1 MIEQPRQT
9 YDVLYDYTDAPTLK
23 RFSESG
29 KRVRFIV
36 GPFRSGKSSAC
47 TMEIYQKACEQ
58 KPDSRGRRRTR
69 WLVVRNTYPELRDTT
84 IKTFIDWFPPEYFAT
99 DGVMRY
105 NPTPDYNLFI
115 RLSDG
120 TTVEAEILFRALDR
134 PEHVRNLL
142 SLEVTGA
149 WINEAREIPK
159 VIFDGLD
166 GRVDQYPARR
176 DGGATWG
183 GMFLDTNPC
192 DTDHWLYKLFEEKVP
207 VDPELQEKYEVFHQP
222 SGLSAQAENLSH
234 LPPNYY
240 KNLAVGKD
248 QDYIRVY
255 IHGQYGYVRE
265 GKIIYTNYDD
275 VAHCTGSLEPW
286 RGIHLTLGWDFG
298 LTPACVI
305 TQYHPTGRLRVL
317 KELCATEMGLKRFAR
332 DAVRPFL
339 IANFNGFS
347 YVSGCDPSGARRSE
361 VDETR
366 SCYKELKDTGF
377 PVKLAYSN
385 ALEPRFTAVDNFL
398 TKTVGK
404 DRAFALDPSCILLRK
419 GFNGEYKRRRM
430 NISGTDIYA
439 DQPEKNAVSHPHD
452 ALQYACMTIE
462 RGVMPASQNPFH
474 NNVQPAS
481 QPPMAAFA

>member
-1 MIEQPRQT
+1 MDNEQPRQVYDLFFT
-9 YDVLYDYTDAPTLK
+9 YNDAPTLK
-23 RFSESG
+23 RFAESR
-29 KRVRFIV
+29 KRVRFII

-84 IKTFIDWFPPEYFAT
+84 IKTFNDWFPPEYFG
-99 DGVMRY
+99 DYRS
-105 NPTPDYNLFI
+105 NPTPDYNMFI

-134 PEHVRNLL
+134 PEHVKNLL

-159 VIFDGLD
+159 IIFDGID
-166 GRVDQYPARR
+166 GRINQYPAKR
-176 DGGATWG
+176 DGGASWG
-183 GMFLDTNPC
+183 GIFMDTNPC
-192 DTDHWLYKLFEEKVP
+192 DTDHWLYKLFVEKLP
-207 VDPELQEKYEVFHQP
+207 NDPELQVKYDYFHQP
-222 SGLSAQAENLSH
+222 SGLSDKAENLSH
-234 LPPNYY
+234 LPLNYY
-240 KNLAVGKD
+240 RDLAVGKD

-265 GKIIYTNYDD
+265 GKIIYTNYMDTE
-275 VAHCTGSLEPW
+275 HCSLVGLEPW
-286 RGIHLTLGWDFG
+286 RAIHLTLGWDFG
-298 LTPACVI
+298 LTPACVL
-305 TQYHPTGRLRVL
+305 TQYHPTGRLRIL
-317 KELCATEMGLKRFAR
+317 RELCATEMGLLRFAR
-332 DAVRPFL
+332 DAVRPYL

-361 VDETR
+361 VDDTK
-366 SCYKELKDTGF
+366 SCYLELKNTGF

-385 ALEPRFTAVDNFL
+385 ALEPRFSAVDNFL
-398 TKTVGK
+398 TKLVEGK
-404 DRAFALDPSCILLRK
+404 PAFQLDPSCTLLRK
-419 GFNGEYKRRRM
+419 GFNGEYKRRKM
-430 NISGTDIYA
+430 NIAGAEIYA

-462 RGVMPASQNPFH
+462 RGITPARESQFH
-474 NNVQPAS
+474 GTVQPTP
-481 QPPMAAFA
+481 QPRMSAFS